1 MTNKV
6 NLEDHLEEMAQ
17 CVLEEQ
23 LLVTK
28 SSEKITR
35 NSALLKLSREMC
47 AAFVEEHAAATA
59 SRDEELELLE
69 TVRKMVRR
77 RLEGLGA
84 AVDHI

>member
-1 MTNKV
+1 
-6 NLEDHLEEMAQ
+6 MAQ
-17 CVLEEQ
+17 CVLEEK

-28 SSEKITR
+28 STEKVSR
-35 NSALLKLSREMC
+35 NTKLLNLSREMC
-47 AAFVEEHAAATA
+47 AAFRAEWEAATE
-59 SRDEELELLE
+59 SRKEELSLLD